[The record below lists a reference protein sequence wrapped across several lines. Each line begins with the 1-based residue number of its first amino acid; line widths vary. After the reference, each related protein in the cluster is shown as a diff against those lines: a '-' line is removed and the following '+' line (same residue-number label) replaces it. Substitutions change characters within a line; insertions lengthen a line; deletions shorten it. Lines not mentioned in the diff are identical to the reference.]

1 RRSAE
6 NPLFTKTVL
15 VSDNDKI
22 KMKKRTHFS
31 YSISLA
37 VVLGLCPFAAY
48 GQDTSLQNK
57 LVGKWTQ
64 EMVGARTG
72 GAILNITA
80 VDPATGRITGK
91 YIPPSGPAVGKE
103 FDVVGWISSAPPQE
117 KADNV
122 ITVSFTISLTTYGS
136 ISSETGYLKDNKI
149 FAMWH
154 NVRPNAAYDWAHIAT
169 SEDIWT
175 KSP

>member
-1 RRSAE
+1 MKRRESI
-6 NPLFTKTVL
+6 LTKTVL
-15 VSDNDKI
+15 VSDKGKI
-22 KMKKRTHFS
+22 KMKKRTRFS
-31 YSISLA
+31 YSMSLA
-37 VVLGLCPFAAY
+37 VVSALCPLAAY
-48 GQDTSLQNK
+48 AQDTSLQNK

-80 VDPATGRITGK
+80 VDPTTGRITGK
-91 YIPPSGPAVGKE
+91 YVPPSGPAVGKE

-122 ITVSFTISLTTYGS
+122 ITVSFTISLRAYGS
-136 ISSETGYLKDNKI
+136 ISSETGYVKDNKI

-169 SEDIWT
+169 GEDIWT